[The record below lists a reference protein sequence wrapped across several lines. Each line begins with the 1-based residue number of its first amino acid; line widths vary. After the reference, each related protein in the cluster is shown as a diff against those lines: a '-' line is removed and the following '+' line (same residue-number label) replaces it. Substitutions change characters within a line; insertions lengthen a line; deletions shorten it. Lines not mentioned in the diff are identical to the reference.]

1 MNLSNNERTLIEE
14 ASKISDKAIV
24 LLNSAVAMEINEL
37 KEGELASKVDSVM
50 WIGLP
55 VSMYIY
61 GDMVVDS
68 FRGAI
73 GEWGDTTSIKEGV
86 IRYTNRR

>member
-1 MNLSNNERTLIEE
+1 MVPFRAEQLNEVITVFNTARLIIKDVDIPV
-14 ASKISDKAIV
+14 ACWAQPSDAGV
-24 LLNSAVAMEINEL
+24 
-37 KEGELASKVDSVM
+37 
-50 WIGLP
+50 P